1 MKSLSTLIFASAIF
15 AVPVQKANVQTQ
27 VPAAG
32 EVLPGANVAT
42 ATVFSQTGDAS
53 SQITAQKG
61 QNALTAVRNFL
72 GDVQMVSNAIN
83 LIGSGEITDPAT
95 IATLAQVAFN
105 AEINENE
112 QRQIMVAA
120 AGQAGAEANSNILTF
135 TPTVLN
141 GLQAIASNPNQN
153 AQQIALM
160 MGTVRDARILPSIS
174 NLATAALGNLP
185 VNTIIQATIKEATSS
200 QGNPQNSNSAFLLGT
215 QGNGNNQNNQGNQK
229 SNSNNNQAGNNSSGD
244 QSSNN
249 GAINDGVN
257 PGGDS
262 PNGNQASRI
271 VGISSSTQENVNVN
285 GNGNENAAQGVSIAK
300 NSNGKQ
306 NSKSNSSAN
315 KSADA
320 QSNTKGIGNKSN
332 SNSNTKGRASN
343 SASRKSTPLVANSTG
358 HSAGQNVAK
367 GKKIRAPSPNL

>member
-1 MKSLSTLIFASAIF
+1 MKSLSTLIFVSSIF
-15 AVPVQKANVQTQ
+15 AVPVQKVNVQTQ

-32 EVLPGANVAT
+32 EVLSGANVAT
-42 ATVFSQTGDAS
+42 ATVFSQTGDPS

-83 LIGSGEITDPAT
+83 LIGSGEVTDPAT

-112 QRQIMVAA
+112 QRQILVAA

-153 AQQIALM
+153 AQQLALM

-174 NLATAALGNLP
+174 NLATAALGNVP
-185 VNTIIQATIKEATSS
+185 VNSIIQATIKEATSS

-215 QGNGNNQNNQGNQK
+215 QGKGASGKTVNQK

-244 QSSNN
+244 QGAQSSNN
-249 GAINDGVN
+249 GVINDGVN
-257 PGGDS
+257 LGGDG
-262 PNGNQASRI
+262 PHGNQASRI
-271 VGISSSTQENVNVN
+271 VGISSSTQDN
-285 GNGNENAAQGVSIAK
+285 GNGNENAAQGVTIAK

-306 NSKSNSSAN
+306 NSKPNSSAN

-332 SNSNTKGRASN
+332 SNSN
-343 SASRKSTPLVANSTG
+343 SASRKSPPPVASSTG
-358 HSAGQNVAK
+358 HTAGQNAAK
-367 GKKIRAPSPNL
+367 GKKIRALSPNL